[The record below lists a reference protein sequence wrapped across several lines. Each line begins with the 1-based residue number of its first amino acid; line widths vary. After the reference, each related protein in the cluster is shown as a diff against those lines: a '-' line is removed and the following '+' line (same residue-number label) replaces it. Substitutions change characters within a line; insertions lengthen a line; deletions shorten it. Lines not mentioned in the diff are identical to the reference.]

1 MNSQERERM
10 PPTGRESFQPAR
22 QGTVAK
28 DRRALVAD
36 GAGGRC
42 SPEGAPMTPRTPER
56 TRRLQVF
63 LSADEIAA
71 IDDFRF
77 RARMPNRAAAVRQ
90 LLMRGLA
97 SAKKKKR

>member
-1 MNSQERERM
+1 
-10 PPTGRESFQPAR
+10 
-22 QGTVAK
+22 
-28 DRRALVAD
+28 
-36 GAGGRC
+36 
-42 SPEGAPMTPRTPER
+42 MTPRKPKR

-77 RARMPNRAAAVRQ
+77 KARMPNRAGAVRQ

>member
-1 MNSQERERM
+1 MLPRSQ
-10 PPTGRESFQPAR
+10 
-22 QGTVAK
+22 
-28 DRRALVAD
+28 
-36 GAGGRC
+36 
-42 SPEGAPMTPRTPER
+42 GAPMTPRKPER

>member
-1 MNSQERERM
+1 
-10 PPTGRESFQPAR
+10 
-22 QGTVAK
+22 
-28 DRRALVAD
+28 
-36 GAGGRC
+36 
-42 SPEGAPMTPRTPER
+42 MTPRKPER

-71 IDDFRF
+71 IDDLRF

>member
-1 MNSQERERM
+1 MLPRSQ
-10 PPTGRESFQPAR
+10 
-22 QGTVAK
+22 
-28 DRRALVAD
+28 
-36 GAGGRC
+36 
-42 SPEGAPMTPRTPER
+42 GAPMTPRKPER

-77 RARMPNRAAAVRQ
+77 RSRMPNRAAAVRQ

-97 SAKKKKR
+97 SAKKEALIPATFK